1 MSGQDTMAHTAIDL
15 FSGCGGLSRG
25 LKDAE
30 YKVLAAVE
38 IDRKACE
45 TYRVNHPDVP
55 LLEADIRKVTAA
67 HLLKTSGL
75 RRGQLDLLSG
85 CPPCQGFSTLRVGNG
100 CSAASDPRNDL
111 IDEFA
116 RLAIALRPK
125 LVMMENV
132 PALARFDKFL
142 HLVER
147 LEANGYL
154 VVIKVLDVSAFGVP
168 QRRKRLILSASRIGA
183 PRLAVESDKR
193 TTVRE
198 AIGGLARAGES
209 GDTLHDCP
217 TKFRS
222 ARVQAMIEA
231 IPKDGGS
238 RHSLPASMKLGCH
251 AKTSGFNDVYGRM
264 KWDDVSPTITSGCSN
279 LSKGRFIHPVED
291 RPITLREAAILQ
303 GFPADYRFNVAHGKE
318 SIALMIGN
326 ALPPSFIAAHTS
338 AMAEGLAK

>member
-1 MSGQDTMAHTAIDL
+1 MGYTAIDL

-25 LKDAE
+25 LKDAGF
-30 YKVLAAVE
+30 KVLAAVE
-38 IDRKACE
+38 IDKKACE
-45 TYRVNHPDVP
+45 TYRINHSDI
-55 LLEADIRKVTAA
+55 LLLTSDIRTVSAA
-67 HLLKTSGL
+67 RLLQQCGL
-75 RRGQLDLLSG
+75 KRGQLDLLAG

-100 CSAASDPRNDL
+100 RAAASDPRNEL

-116 RLAIALRPK
+116 RLALALRPK

-142 HLVER
+142 DFVDR
-147 LEANGYL
+147 LKANGYL
-154 VVIKVLDVSAFGVP
+154 VVTKVLDVSSFGVP

-183 PRLAVESDKR
+183 PRLAAESERR

-198 AIGGLARAGES
+198 AIGGLARAGNS
-209 GDTLHDCP
+209 GDALHDCP

-238 RHSLPASMKLGCH
+238 RHSLPVSLQLECH
-251 AKTSGFNDVYGRM
+251 ARTSGFNDVYGRM
-264 KWDDVSPTITSGCSN
+264 KWDDVSPTITSGCGN
-279 LSKGRFIHPVED
+279 PSKGRFIHPDED

-303 GFPADYRFNVAHGKE
+303 GFPADYRFDVTHGKE

-326 ALPPSFIAAHTS
+326 ALPPSFIAAHS
-338 AMAEGLAK
+338 RAMAEGLSK